1 VKKHCSACVVRLN
14 KEMKSIPNTAQT
26 RSTKPHAVVLKHENK
41 KLVDISSPQQDII
54 DVDNVTVSS
63 SGRTLCL

>member
-1 VKKHCSACVVRLN
+1 
-14 KEMKSIPNTAQT
+14 MKSIPNTAQT